1 MFTES
6 ETSAGQVGA
15 SRRGR
20 RRRML
25 AIRSAVEPLSACE
38 DSEIDTL
45 ADSELQSEPHNKH
58 RNAQVRQ
65 SNAATTTSPPAF
77 ANDAERILDLL
88 EDVQP
93 RTWVFAGDNLGF
105 QVEQARRGWIEH
117 FSDFVRERIQR
128 SQDIILNSSFAD
140 ATVEHL
146 LKDVDWR
153 ILRFHPDVVLV
164 MPSADECSQFGATD
178 EFRDTLSQ
186 LTDRLHEEGCTVV
199 LNTPPCPANAS
210 FSDTKAMKTAAS
222 RVRGVASQTG
232 AVIAD
237 HFSHWQA
244 TLEHDGNN
252 ANLHTESGEQPSARG
267 HRELAR
273 RLLKSLNIRTS

>member
-1 MFTES
+1 
-6 ETSAGQVGA
+6 
-15 SRRGR
+15 
-20 RRRML
+20 ML
-25 AIRSAVEPLSACE
+25 AIQSAVEPQLLSD
-38 DSEIDTL
+38 DSV
-45 ADSELQSEPHNKH
+45 ADDSAHAGVQPESVTEKVAEP
-58 RNAQVRQ
+58 
-65 SNAATTTSPPAF
+65 SNAPRAAISPSKVS
-77 ANDAERILDLL
+77 NDKERIRELI

-105 QVEQARRGWIEH
+105 QVEEARRGWIEH
-117 FSDFVRERIQR
+117 FSDFLHERMDR
-128 SQDIILNSSFAD
+128 KQDIILNSSFSD
-140 ATVEHL
+140 SSIEHL
-146 LKDVDWR
+146 IRDVDWR
-153 ILRFHPDVVLV
+153 ILRFQPDVVLI
-164 MPSADECSQFGATD
+164 MPSADECSQFGITD
-178 EFRDTLSQ
+178 DFREALSE

-222 RVRGVASQTG
+222 RVRAVASKTG
-232 AVIAD
+232 AVLAD

-244 TLEHDGNN
+244 TIEHDGSN

>member
-6 ETSAGQVGA
+6 ESSAGQIGA

-25 AIRSAVEPLSACE
+25 AIQSAVEPQPLSDGSAG
-38 DSEIDTL
+38 DGSPL
-45 ADSELQSEPHNKH
+45 AGSQPKSAVEKVAEPGKTP
-58 RNAQVRQ
+58 RAAVSPSKV
-65 SNAATTTSPPAF
+65 SN
-77 ANDAERILDLL
+77 DGERIRELI

-117 FSDFVRERIQR
+117 FSDFIRERVQR
-128 SQDIILNSSFAD
+128 SQDIILNSSFAHS
-140 ATVEHL
+140 TVEHL
-146 LKDVDWR
+146 LRDVDWR
-153 ILRFHPDVVLV
+153 ILRFQPDVVLL
-164 MPSADECSQFGATD
+164 MPSPEECAQRGNTD

-222 RVRGVASQTG
+222 RVRAVASQTG
-232 AVIAD
+232 AVLAD
-237 HFSHWQA
+237 HSSHWQA
-244 TLEHDGNN
+244 TIEHDGSN

-273 RLLKSLNIRTS
+273 RLLKSLDIRTS